1 MEWEGLCER
10 KCFKRWRT
18 KDLLP
23 DDRVFNARYVYK
35 LKLDA
40 TSGLV
45 SRFKARLIVQGFR
58 MKQDVDYN
66 DTFNPTPGSMSNY
79 SSEECGFDATTA

>member
-58 MKQDVDYN
+58 MNFKR
-66 DTFNPTPGSMSNY
+66 ML
-79 SSEECGFDATTA
+79 TTMIHSVLPRDLLRLA